1 LAHRAMVMGFHRIA
15 FSGSRAMRDKL
26 SQIGRK
32 CRAKMAPAA
41 IPTHTLDLLDS
52 PHPAVTCSTYFD
64 RRSAL
69 KTRKNTGL
77 RQGD

>member
-1 LAHRAMVMGFHRIA
+1 MAHRAMVMGFQRIA

-26 SQIGRK
+26 GQIGRK
-32 CRAKMAPAA
+32 YRAEMVPAG
-41 IPTHTLDLLDS
+41 IPAHSLDLLDS
-52 PHPAVTCSTYFD
+52 PHPEVTCNTYFD
-64 RRSAL
+64 RHRAL